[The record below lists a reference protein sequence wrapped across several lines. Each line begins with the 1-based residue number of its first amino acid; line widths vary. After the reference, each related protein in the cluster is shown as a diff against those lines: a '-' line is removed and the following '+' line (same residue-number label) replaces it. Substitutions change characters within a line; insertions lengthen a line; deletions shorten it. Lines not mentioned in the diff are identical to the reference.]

1 MTPDDRQR
9 CLERASY
16 NVLLLDPAD
25 IEYDL
30 LTDVPSRSFVSSV
43 NDESARAAAIGA
55 REPDLAALA
64 EAIYGPARY
73 VVATKGR
80 SAELALLSAL
90 SQKLRKPRL
99 VVVTH
104 GLFRTVQH
112 ALHRH
117 GNATIE
123 LAPTAPP
130 TGTADLDL
138 AWLEQRLARGDVDVV
153 YLEPCNNTLGG
164 WPLSLENTTQVR
176 ALCSTAGALLVLD
189 VPRLLANIV
198 SLGLP
203 LSTAAQF
210 CALADAFTV
219 SCSKELLTPYG
230 ALVAVRDEAL
240 EHAVFSYCFD
250 EGTLLEPLDA
260 RVRLAAGMKAIARDL
275 APLHARRALLVRLSE
290 GLRRAGIEVL
300 DPIGGHAVYVPVPA
314 SALGTVPLRA
324 RALEGWL
331 YTLSGVR
338 ALAFPNPVW
347 KRVVIRL
354 PLPLAR
360 FHDADVDRMI
370 EGITAFFGRT
380 AEARNLAVR
389 SSGPNPMLA
398 RFQPT

>member
-90 SQKLRKPRL
+90 SHKLRKPRL

>member
-30 LTDVPSRSFVSSV
+30 LTDVPSRSFVASV
-43 NDESARAAAIGA
+43 NAESAEAAAHGA
-55 REPDLAALA
+55 REPELAVLA
-64 EAIYGPARY
+64 EALYGPARY

-90 SQKLRKPRL
+90 AQKLGKPRL

-117 GNATIE
+117 GDAVVE
-123 LAPTAPP
+123 LAPTARP

-138 AWLEQRLARGDVDVV
+138 AWLEQRLARGGVDLV

-164 WPLSLENTTQVR
+164 WPLSLENLVQIR
-176 ALCSTAGALLVLD
+176 ALCSKSGVLLVLD
-189 VPRLLANIV
+189 VPRLLANV
-198 SLGLP
+198 VALGEP
-203 LSTAAQF
+203 RSAAASY

-230 ALVAVRDEAL
+230 AFIAVRDEAL
-240 EHAVFSYCFD
+240 EHAVYSYCFD

-260 RVRLAAGMKAIARDL
+260 RVRLAAGMKEIARSL
-275 APLHARRALLVRLSE
+275 APLQVRRALLVRLAA
-290 GLRRAGIEVL
+290 GLRHGGVEVL
-300 DPIGGHAVYVPVPA
+300 DPIGCHAVYVPVPA
-314 SALGTVPLRA
+314 AALGPSPLRT
-324 RALEGWL
+324 RALEGLL

-338 ALAFPNPVW
+338 ALAFQNPVL
-347 KRVVIRL
+347 KRVIIRL
-354 PLPLAR
+354 PLALAR
-360 FHDADVDRMI
+360 FDETDIDRMV
-370 EGITAFFGRT
+370 EGITDFFRRIPET
-380 AEARNLAVR
+380 KDLAL
-389 SSGPNPMLA
+389 SGSGPNPMLG
-398 RFQPT
+398 RFQLA